1 MQNMGRTECCHLAS
15 EEFLIQEIGLLP
27 KSTMM
32 LRFGWVPVEIE
43 KGFGF
48 GQEPLDC
55 V

>member
-1 MQNMGRTECCHLAS
+1 MGRTECCHVTS
-15 EEFLIQEIGLLP
+15 EEFFIQKIGLLP
-27 KSTMM
+27 KLTMM

-48 GQEPLDC
+48 GEEPLDC